1 MHANEFKPAMYVQYY
16 FTSILV
22 SIENLSDQMQSVSLT
37 EEQTAAAAAAVGD
50 LDALDFRP
58 RISLA
63 MLLDPVNTSKDW
75 KALAERLDLSHLIGG
90 LQSMTSPTKELLN
103 LYEVVDCVMLYI
115 LTNASHYV

>member
-1 MHANEFKPAMYVQYY
+1 
-16 FTSILV
+16 
-22 SIENLSDQMQSVSLT
+22 MQSVSLT
-37 EEQTAAAAAAVGD
+37 EEQTAAAAVGD
-50 LDALDFRP
+50 MDALDFRP